1 MYLDYDGEIDDE
13 DITDIVEKV
22 LERFGV
28 EENMKE
34 ISRQILEALDDF
46 FIDGCD

>member
-22 LERFGV
+22 LERFGI
-28 EENMKE
+28 EEKKQE
-34 ISRQILEALDDF
+34 ISRQIIEALEDF
-46 FIDGCD
+46 FMDSAD